1 MSQSWNLLNYPTL
14 HQQRRRRQRVIT
26 TLAGLVVGALMAAA
40 TLNWLEGSLQLLRMQ
55 HAQLQAQWLQVSQ
68 QLKREQ
74 QQVAARDAHR
84 QQALFLQQ
92 ITQQHQAWD
101 ALYEVLLSQVDH
113 ASWRLSRLQ
122 LESGKLELVGWSR
135 DFEHLNAT
143 RGKLMTHLQSQ
154 LPEPLP
160 SSVAAQDLVRQTSV
174 VSRVDPGHGGALD
187 AVGVEFVWAS
197 RWPLLQSSSPPA
209 QKTASGDRP

>member
-14 HQQRRRRQRVIT
+14 HQQRRRRHRAIT
-26 TLAGLVVGALMAAA
+26 TLAGLVVGALLAAA
-40 TLNWLEGSLQLLRMQ
+40 TLKGLEGSLQHLRLQ
-55 HAQLQAQWLQVSQ
+55 QAQLQAQWLKVSQ
-68 QLKREQ
+68 ERKREQ
-74 QQVAARDAHR
+74 QQVAAREAHR

-92 ITQQHQAWD
+92 ITQQHQAWA
-101 ALYEVLLSQVDH
+101 ALYEVMLSQVDH
-113 ASWRLSRLQ
+113 AAWRLSRLQ

-143 RGKLMTHLQSQ
+143 RGKLMTHLQSH

-160 SSVAAQDLVRQTSV
+160 SSLAPQDLVRQTSV

-187 AVGVEFVWAS
+187 AKGVEFVWVS
-197 RWPLLQSSSPPA
+197 RWPVLQPSSPPA
-209 QKTASGDRP
+209 QKTGSGDRP